1 MENRYKTFKPYNVK
15 MSSQGQITLP
25 KDVRE
30 KIDAKPGTEFMVSVV
45 EDERMPLVK
54 LYPKPESW
62 VEWTLGMDEDVWRG
76 VDVDKWLRKERDSWN
91 GKTKQARKAA
101 KRR

>member
-54 LYPKPESW
+54 LYLKSESW
-62 VEWTLGMDEDVWRG
+62 VEWTLGMDEDVWKG

-91 GKTKQARKAA
+91 GETKQARKAA

>member
-1 MENRYKTFKPYNVK
+1 MKNKYKTFKPHNIK

-25 KDVRE
+25 KGVRE

-62 VEWTLGMDEDVWRG
+62 VEWTLGMDEDVWKG
-76 VDVDKWLRKERDSWN
+76 VDVDKWLRKERDSWDE
-91 GKTKQARKAA
+91 KVKQTRK
-101 KRR
+101 KPQGR

>member
-1 MENRYKTFKPYNVK
+1 MEDRFKTYNVK

-25 KDVRE
+25 KSVRE
-30 KIDAKPGTEFMVSVV
+30 KVAAEAGTEFMISVV

-54 LYPKPESW
+54 LYPKPKNW
-62 VEWTLGMDEDVWRG
+62 VDWTLGMDKDVWED
-76 VDVDKWLRKERDSWN
+76 VDVDKWLRKERDSWDEE
-91 GKTKQARKAA
+91 TRQTRKAV

>member
-1 MENRYKTFKPYNVK
+1 MGNRYKTLKSYNVK

-30 KIDAKPGTEFMVSVV
+30 KIGVKSGAEFVVSVV

-76 VDVDKWLRKERDSWN
+76 IDVDKWLRKERDSWN
-91 GKTKQARKAA
+91 GETKQARK
-101 KRR
+101 KSQGR